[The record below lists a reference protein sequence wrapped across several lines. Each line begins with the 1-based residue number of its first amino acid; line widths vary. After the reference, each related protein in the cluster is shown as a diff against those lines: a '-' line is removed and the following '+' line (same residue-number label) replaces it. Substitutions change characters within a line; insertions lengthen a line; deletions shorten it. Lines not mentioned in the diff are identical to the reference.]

1 MGRRPSALR
10 SSTSSSSRPRPA
22 FALFAWSVTAPDT
35 TGWLAS
41 FENELV
47 RQYEVIDHA
56 ADSHDLIRV
65 QGARVNNLKDVS
77 VEIPKRRL
85 TAFTGVSGS
94 GKSSLVFGTIAAES
108 QRLINET
115 YSAFVQ
121 GFMPTLARPEVDV
134 LDGLT
139 TAIIV
144 DQERMGVDARSTV
157 GTATD
162 ANAMLRILFSRLGK
176 PQIGSPNA
184 FSFNVPSVKASGAIT
199 IERGAK
205 RTVKA
210 TFNRTGG
217 MCPRCEGRGSVTDF
231 DLSQLYD
238 ESKSLNQGALT
249 IPGYSMD
256 GWYGRIFRGC
266 GFFDPDKPIGKFKKK
281 ELDALLHKEPTKIK
295 VEGINLTY
303 EGLIPKIRKSFLAK
317 DVDALQPHVRAFVER
332 AVTFATCP
340 ECDGT
345 RLSKEARSSKIKG
358 INIADACAMQ
368 ISDLAKWVG
377 GVRQRSV
384 APLLEALQHNLDSFA
399 EIGLGYL
406 SLDRPS
412 GTLSGG
418 EAQRVK
424 MIRQL
429 GSSLTDVTYVFDE
442 PTIGLHPHDIERMNE
457 LLLQLRD
464 KGNTVLVVE
473 HKPEAI
479 AIADHVVDLGPRAG
493 SEGGE
498 VVFEGSVEGLRDSD
512 TITGQHLDDR
522 ASLKPSVREPSGA
535 LEVRGAGTHNLRDVD
550 VDIPLGA
557 LVVVTGVAGSGK
569 SSLIDGSVTGR
580 DGVVSVDQTAI
591 RGSRRSNPATYTKLL
606 DPIRKAFAK
615 ANGVKPGLFSAN
627 SEGACPNCNGA
638 GVIYTDLAMMAGVA
652 STCEECDGKRFQ
664 AAVLE
669 YKFGGRDISEVLAM
683 SVGEAEEFFG
693 GGKAAI
699 PAADKI
705 LQRLADVGLGYLN
718 IGQPLTT
725 LSGGER
731 QRLKL
736 ATRMADKGDVYVLDE
751 PTTGLHLADV
761 EQLLS
766 LLDRLV
772 DSGKSVIVI
781 EHHQAVMAHAD
792 WIIDLGPG
800 AGHDG
805 GRIVFE
811 GTPTDLVAARSTLTG
826 EHLADY
832 VSSAG

>member
-1 MGRRPSALR
+1 MATKTNKR
-10 SSTSSSSRPRPA
+10 SPA
-22 FALFAWSVTAPDT
+22 
-35 TGWLAS
+35 
-41 FENELV
+41 
-47 RQYEVIDHA
+47 QA
-56 ADSHDLIRV
+56 ADGHDLIRV
-65 QGARVNNLKDVS
+65 HGARVNNLKDVS
-77 VEIPKRRL
+77 VELPKRRL

-121 GFMPTLARPEVDV
+121 GFMPTLARPEVEV
-134 LDGLT
+134 LEGLT
-139 TAIIV
+139 TAIVV
-144 DQERMGVDARSTV
+144 DQERMGADARSTI

-162 ANAMLRILFSRLGK
+162 AGAMLRILFSRLGK
-176 PQIGSPNA
+176 PHIGSPQA
-184 FSFNVPSVKASGAIT
+184 FSFNVASISGTGAVT
-199 IERGAK
+199 FECAGRTTKEK
-205 RTVKA
+205 RS
-210 TFNRTGG
+210 FSILGG
-217 MCPRCEGRGSVTDF
+217 MCSRCEGRGSVSDI
-231 DLSQLYD
+231 DLSALYD
-238 ESKSLNQGALT
+238 ESRSLREGALT

-256 GWYGRIFRGC
+256 GWYGRIFLGC
-266 GFFDPDKPIGKFKKK
+266 GFFDPDKPIKKFTRK
-281 ELDALLHKEPTKIK
+281 ELGDLLYKEPTKIK
-295 VEGINLTY
+295 VNGVNLTY
-303 EGLIPKIRKSFLAK
+303 EGLIPRIQKSMLSK
-317 DVDALQPHVRAFVER
+317 DSEALQPHVRAFVER
-332 AVTFATCP
+332 AVTFAICP

-345 RLSKEARSSKIKG
+345 RLSSEARSSKIKQ

-368 ISDLAKWVG
+368 ISDLAAWVG
-377 GVRQRSV
+377 KLENKPV
-384 APLLEALQHNLDSFA
+384 APLLEALRATLDSFVK
-399 EIGLGYL
+399 IGLGYL
-406 SLDRPS
+406 SLDRAS

-473 HKPEAI
+473 HKPETI

-493 SEGGE
+493 TDGGE
-498 VVFEGSVEGLRDSD
+498 VVFEGTVEGLRKSD
-512 TITGQHLDDR
+512 TITGRHLDDR
-522 ASLKPSVREPSGA
+522 TTLKQEVRSPDGA
-535 LEVRGAGTHNLRDVD
+535 LEIRGASTNNLRDVD
-550 VDIPLGA
+550 VNIPLGV
-557 LVVVTGVAGSGK
+557 LVVITGVAGSGK
-569 SSLIDGSVTGR
+569 SSLIDGSIVKSHPPWEGI
-580 DGVVSVDQTAI
+580 VSIDQAAI
-591 RGSRRSNPATYTKLL
+591 KGSRRSNPATYTGLL

-615 ANGVKPGLFSAN
+615 ANGVKPALFSAN

-652 STCEECDGKRFQ
+652 VPCEVCEGKRFQ
-664 AAVLE
+664 AEVLE
-669 YKFGGRDISEVLAM
+669 YKLGDKDISEVLAM
-683 SVGEAEEFFG
+683 PVVEAEKFFG
-693 GGKAAI
+693 AGKAQT
-699 PAADKI
+699 PAAHEI
-705 LQRLADVGLGYLN
+705 LDRLTEVGLGYLSL
-718 IGQPLTT
+718 GQPLPT

-736 ATRMADKGDVYVLDE
+736 ATQMVDKNSRPPGRPSIFILDE

-761 EQLLS
+761 QQLLD

-811 GTPTDLVAARSTLTG
+811 GTPAELVAGRSTLTG
-826 EHLADY
+826 EHLAAY
-832 VSSAG
+832 VAA

>member
-1 MGRRPSALR
+1 MSMAEGTQAQSPAL
-10 SSTSSSSRPRPA
+10 
-22 FALFAWSVTAPDT
+22 
-35 TGWLAS
+35 
-41 FENELV
+41 
-47 RQYEVIDHA
+47 HA

-65 QGARVNNLKDVS
+65 HGARVNNLKDVS
-77 VEIPKRRL
+77 VELPKRRL
-85 TAFTGVSGS
+85 TVFTGVSGS

-108 QRLINET
+108 QRMINET
-115 YSAFVQ
+115 YSTFVQ

-144 DQERMGVDARSTV
+144 GQERMGGDARSTV

-176 PQIGSPNA
+176 PHIGSAKA
-184 FSFNVPSVKASGAIT
+184 FSFNVASISGAGAVT
-199 IERGAK
+199 VERGGEK
-205 RTVKA
+205 VKERRS
-210 TFNRTGG
+210 FSIVGG

-231 DLSQLYD
+231 DLTALYD
-238 ESKSLNQGALT
+238 DSKSLSEGALT
-249 IPGYSMD
+249 VPGYSVD

-266 GFFDPDKPIGKFKKK
+266 GFFDPDKPIRKFTKK
-281 ELDALLHKEPTKIK
+281 ELHDLLHKAPTKIK
-295 VEGINLTY
+295 VDGVNLTY
-303 EGLIPKIRKSFLAK
+303 EGLIPKIQKSMLSK
-317 DVDALQPHVRAFVER
+317 DIDSLQPHIRAFVER
-332 AVTFATCP
+332 AMTFTSCP
-340 ECDGT
+340 ECGGT
-345 RLSKEARSSKIKG
+345 RLSEAARSSKIKK
-358 INIADACAMQ
+358 ISIADACSMQ
-368 ISDLAKWVG
+368 ISDLAEWV
-377 GVRQRSV
+377 RALKEPSV
-384 APLLEALQHNLDSFA
+384 APLLKALGDTLDSFV

-406 SLDRPS
+406 GLDRPA

-424 MIRQL
+424 MIRHL

-442 PTIGLHPHDIERMNE
+442 PTIGLHPHDIQRMND
-457 LLLQLRD
+457 LLLRLRD

-493 SEGGE
+493 TEGGE
-498 VVFEGSVEGLRDSD
+498 VVFEGSVEGLRVSD
-512 TITGQHLDDR
+512 TLTGQHLDDR
-522 ASLKPSVREPSGA
+522 ATLKPAVRTPTGK
-535 LEVRGAGTHNLRDVD
+535 LGVRGAGTNNLQDVD
-550 VDIPLGA
+550 VDIPLGV
-557 LVVVTGVAGSGK
+557 LTVVTGVAGSGK
-569 SSLIDGSVTGR
+569 SSLIHGSVAGQE
-580 DGVVSVDQTAI
+580 GVVTVDQAAI
-591 RGSRRSNPATYTKLL
+591 RGSRRSNPATYTGLL

-615 ANGVKPGLFSAN
+615 ANGVKPALFSAN
-627 SEGACPNCNGA
+627 SEGACPTCNGA

-652 STCEECDGKRFQ
+652 STCDECEGKRFQ
-664 AAVLE
+664 ASVLD
-669 YKFGGRDISEVLAM
+669 YHFGGRDISEVLAM
-683 SVGEAEEFFG
+683 SVAEAEEFFG
-693 GGKAAI
+693 AGEART
-699 PAADKI
+699 PAAQKI
-705 LQRLADVGLGYLN
+705 LQRMADVGLGYLTL
-718 IGQPLTT
+718 GQPLTT

-736 ATRMADKGDVYVLDE
+736 ATHMAEKGGVYVLDE

-761 EQLLS
+761 EQLLG

-811 GTPTDLVAARSTLTG
+811 GTPAELVADRSTLTG
-826 EHLADY
+826 EHLAAY
-832 VSSAG
+832 VGG

>member
-1 MGRRPSALR
+1 VH
-10 SSTSSSSRPRPA
+10 T
-22 FALFAWSVTAPDT
+22 
-35 TGWLAS
+35 
-41 FENELV
+41 
-47 RQYEVIDHA
+47 
-56 ADSHDLIRV
+56 ADSHELIRV
-65 QGARVNNLKDVS
+65 QGARVNNLKDIS

-139 TAIIV
+139 TAILV
-144 DQERMGVDARSTV
+144 DQERMGGDARSTV

-162 ANAMLRILFSRLGK
+162 ANAMLRILFSRLGR
-176 PQIGSPNA
+176 PQIGPPNA
-184 FSFNVPSVKASGAIT
+184 FSFNVPSIKASGAIT
-199 IERGAK
+199 VERGAK
-205 RTVKA
+205 KTVKA
-210 TFNRTGG
+210 SFSRTGG

-238 ESKSLNQGALT
+238 ESKSLNEGALR

-266 GFFDPDKPIGKFKKK
+266 GFFDPDKPIRKFTKK
-281 ELDALLHKEPTKIK
+281 ELNGLLHKEPTKIK
-295 VEGINLTY
+295 VDEINLIY
-303 EGLIPKIRKSFLAK
+303 EGLIPKIQKSFLAK
-317 DVDALQPHVRAFVER
+317 DVDALQPHVRAFVEK
-332 AVTFATCP
+332 AVTFTTCP
-340 ECDGT
+340 DCDGT

-377 GVRQRSV
+377 GVKEKSV
-384 APLLEALQHNLDSFA
+384 APLVAALHLTLDSFV

-418 EAQRVK
+418 EAQRTK

-442 PTIGLHPHDIERMNE
+442 PTIGLHPHDIARMNE

-479 AIADHVVDLGPRAG
+479 AIADHVVDLGPGAG
-493 SEGGE
+493 AGGGE
-498 VVFEGSVEGLRDSD
+498 VVFEGSVEGLRESD

-550 VDIPLGA
+550 VDIPLGV

-569 SSLIDGSVTGR
+569 SSLIDGSVSGR

-627 SEGACPNCNGA
+627 SDGACPNCNGA
-638 GVIYTDLAMMAGVA
+638 GVVYTDLAMMAGVA
-652 STCEECDGKRFQ
+652 STCEECEGKRFQ
-664 AAVLE
+664 ASVLE
-669 YKFGGRDISEVLAM
+669 YELGGKDISEVLAM
-683 SVGEAEEFFG
+683 SVSEAEGFFG
-693 GGKAAI
+693 TGKAQL
-699 PAADKI
+699 PAAHKI
-705 LQRLADVGLGYLN
+705 LQRLADVGLGYLG

-736 ATRMADKGDVYVLDE
+736 ATQMAGKGSVYVLDE

-761 EQLLS
+761 EQLLG

-792 WIIDLGPG
+792 WLIDLGPG
-800 AGHDG
+800 PGHDG

-832 VSSAG
+832 VDS